1 MLNVC
6 THHDLLYGF
15 VQGLLCLTIF
25 MMNVRHC
32 FVRIVVPLRL
42 IAWFFMT
49 MWRIMSCMDEVLGMC
64 RVRSWSLPAKRQ
76 RQLV

>member
-1 MLNVC
+1 M
-6 THHDLLYGF
+6 
-15 VQGLLCLTIF
+15 
-25 MMNVRHC
+25 
-32 FVRIVVPLRL
+32 RIVVPLRL
-42 IAWFFMT
+42 IAWFLMT